1 MSNKIWAVLL
11 PWALAAAAPL
21 HAADGDYFS
30 PTDERFRLSVGVL
43 DVSTKT
49 TFRAD
54 GSTGTLG
61 TAVNGE
67 EAFGL
72 DRSDVE
78 PKFQAVVRVATR
90 HRLSFDY
97 FTLDRS
103 GHSTVGA
110 TPISFGDVILP
121 SAAPL
126 SSKMSLRTFGI
137 TYEYS
142 FWHGEK
148 LEVAATAG
156 VHITDV
162 STQVRVQT
170 STMHLIQDEDEAGPV
185 PTVGL
190 DATWVIS
197 KRFYLD
203 ARGQYLDVHVNNLG
217 GSLGF
222 FYLDVLYRYRPNV
235 ALGVGYS
242 QIRAKL
248 TSARASH
255 GGVFDFDTKGPEL
268 FVRVGF

>member
-1 MSNKIWAVLL
+1 MIKQFWAVLL

-21 HAADGDYFS
+21 HAAEGDYFS
-30 PTDERFRLSVGVL
+30 PTDERFRLSAGALYVT
-43 DVSTKT
+43 TKT
-49 TFRAD
+49 SYRAD
-54 GSTGTLG
+54 SSTGVMG
-61 TAVNGE
+61 TAVDGE
-67 EAFGL
+67 DTFGL
-72 DRSDVE
+72 DHSDVE

-103 GHSTVGA
+103 GNSLVGG
-110 TPISFGDVILP
+110 TPIAFGDVILP
-121 SAAPL
+121 ATVPL
-126 SSKMSLRTFGI
+126 ATKMSLRTFGI

-142 FWHGEK
+142 FWHDEK
-148 LEVAATAG
+148 LEIAATAG

-170 STMHLIQDEDEAGPV
+170 STLHLLEDEDEAGPV

-222 FYLDVLYRYRPNV
+222 FYLDALYRYRPNV

-242 QIRAKL
+242 QIRADL

-255 GGVFDFDTKGPEL
+255 GGAFDFDTKGPEV